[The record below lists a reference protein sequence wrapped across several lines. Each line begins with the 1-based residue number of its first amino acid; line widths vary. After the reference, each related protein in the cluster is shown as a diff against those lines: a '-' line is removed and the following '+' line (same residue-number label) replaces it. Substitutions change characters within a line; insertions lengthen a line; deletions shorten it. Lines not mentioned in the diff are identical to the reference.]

1 MKPREITH
9 MTTLPHHLTLLAMA
23 LLCATDC
30 HAGWLSDPLDNPRE
44 IFLFAD
50 ANGSNNIC
58 SSERDRLR
66 IAFRQRNDLR
76 QLDTNGNGRLDR
88 EEIDALERHQSR
100 KRDKPRKHAR
110 GR

>member
-1 MKPREITH
+1 
-9 MTTLPHHLTLLAMA
+9 MTILPHQLPLLAMTLLAA
-23 LLCATDC
+23 ASCR
-30 HAGWLSDPLDNPRE
+30 AGWLSDPLDNPRE

-66 IAFRQRNDLR
+66 IAFRQRTDLR
-76 QLDTNGNGRLDR
+76 QLDTNGNSRLDR